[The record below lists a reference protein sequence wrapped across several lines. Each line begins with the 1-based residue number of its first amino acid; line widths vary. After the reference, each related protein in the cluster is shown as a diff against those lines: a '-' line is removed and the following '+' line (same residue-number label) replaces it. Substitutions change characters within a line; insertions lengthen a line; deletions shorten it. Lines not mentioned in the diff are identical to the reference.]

1 MYHMLVGVFGLI
13 SALSVFGMI
22 KYGFNIIFLYIL
34 LFSAV
39 AIIWSIAAIRE
50 DKKEG
55 GDGNG

>member
-1 MYHMLVGVFGLI
+1 MYEMLLGLFI
-13 SALSVFGMI
+13 LIFILSVVGI
-22 KYGFNIIFLYIL
+22 VKYGFNIIFIYIL

-39 AIIWSIAAIRE
+39 VIIWSIAALRE